1 MNMTT
6 YSRGQKG
13 KLADLG
19 SGHVFNV
26 DVEIAANGASVDVS
40 CFGLDANDKLS
51 DDRYMV
57 FYNQLASPEGAVRL
71 NQSPG
76 RASFAVNLDQLPASI
91 AKLVFVAA
99 IDGAA
104 SMRTLGASSLT
115 LGSALRFPWSGADFG
130 DEKAVI
136 VAELYRRDGQW
147 RFGAVGQGFSGGL
160 SALLAHF
167 GGAEA
172 GSSSKSVT
180 PAPAPVST
188 PAPAP
193 VATPATPRVSLSKIT
208 LDKRGD
214 KVSLDKRAGG
224 GYGRIHV
231 NLNWNQAAIAPP
243 PAPSTPPPAA
253 AARGGGFL
261 DRLTSMAGDLAHKA
275 GEMANKAQA
284 SRKGRTG
291 IDLDLGCMYELMDGR
306 RGLVQALGNTFG
318 DYERDPFI
326 KLDADDRTGAA
337 ANGENLFING
347 ERFDQIKRAV
357 IFSFIY
363 EGAANWSVTNGVV
376 TITAPGQAPVE
387 VKLDGGDRQ
396 IMCAIAL
403 IENRSGQL
411 VITKLAEYF
420 QQQGTTSAHELMDR
434 HFGFGMRWKTG
445 SK

>member
-1 MNMTT
+1 MNQF
-6 YSRGQKG
+6 SRGQKG

-19 SGHVFNV
+19 SGHIFNV
-26 DVEIAANGASVDVS
+26 DVEIAANGTSVDVS

-147 RFGAVGQGFSGGL
+147 RFGAVGQGFAGGL
-160 SALLAHF
+160 STLLAHF
-167 GGAEA
+167 GGAES
-172 GSSSKSVT
+172 GSTSKSAAPV
-180 PAPAPVST
+180 PAPAPA
-188 PAPAP
+188 PIAAPA
-193 VATPATPRVSLSKIT
+193 APRVSLSKIT

-253 AARGGGFL
+253 AAKGSGFL

-291 IDLDLGCMYELMDGR
+291 IDLDLGCMYELTDGR

-376 TITAPGQAPVE
+376 TIAAPGQAPVE

>member
-19 SGHVFNV
+19 SAHVFNV

-172 GSSSKSVT
+172 GSSSKPAT
-180 PAPAPVST
+180 PAPTPMST

-193 VATPATPRVSLSKIT
+193 VATPAAPRVSLSKIT

-291 IDLDLGCMYELMDGR
+291 IDLDLGCMYELTDGR

-403 IENRSGQL
+403 IENRGGQL

>member
-1 MNMTT
+1 MTT

-19 SGHVFNV
+19 TGHVFNV

-71 NQSPG
+71 DLGGG
-76 RASFAVNLDQLPASI
+76 RARFAVNLDGLPSAI

-104 SMRTLGASSLT
+104 TMRTLGASSLS
-115 LGSALRFPWSGADFG
+115 LGSAVRFPWSGADFG
-130 DEKAVI
+130 DEKALI
-136 VAELYRRDGQW
+136 VAEIYRRDGQW
-147 RFGAVGQGFSGGL
+147 RFGAVGQGFNGGL
-160 SALLAHF
+160 SALLANF
-167 GGAEA
+167 GGTEA
-172 GSSSKSVT
+172 GSSRPAPAPAPAPT
-180 PAPAPVST
+180 PAPAPPKPT
-188 PAPAP
+188 
-193 VATPATPRVSLSKIT
+193 VSLSKVT

-214 KVSLDKRAGG
+214 KISLDKRAGA

-243 PAPSTPPPAA
+243 PSSLPPPAA
-253 AARGGGFL
+253 ASRGGGFL
-261 DRLTSMAGDLAHKA
+261 DRLTNMAGDLANKA
-275 GEMANKAQA
+275 GEMANKAGA
-284 SRKGRTG
+284 ARKGRGG
-291 IDLDLGCMYELMDGR
+291 IDLDLGCMYELADGR

-318 DYERDPFI
+318 DYEREPFI
-326 KLDADDRTGAA
+326 QLDADDRTGAA

-347 ERFDQIKRAV
+347 ERFDKIKRAV

-363 EGAANWSVTNGVV
+363 EGAANWGMTNGVV
-376 TITAPGQAPVE
+376 TVAAPGQPPVE

-403 IENRSGQL
+403 IENRGGNL

-420 QQQGTTSAHELMDR
+420 QQQGMTSAHELMDR
-434 HFGFGMRWKTG
+434 HYGFGMRWKTG

>member
-1 MNMTT
+1 MNTF
-6 YSRGQKG
+6 SRGQKG

-19 SGHVFNV
+19 SGNAF
-26 DVEIAANGASVDVS
+26 DVLIETAAPGVSVDVS

-71 NQSPG
+71 DLSGG
-76 RASFAVNLDQLPASI
+76 RARFAVNLDALPASI
-91 AKLVFVAA
+91 AKLVFVTA

-104 SMRTLGASSLT
+104 TMRTLGASSLT

-130 DEKAVI
+130 DEKAMI
-136 VAELYRRDGQW
+136 VAELYRRDGEW
-147 RFGAVGQGFSGGL
+147 RFGAVGQGFNGGL

-167 GGAEA
+167 GGTE
-172 GSSSKSVT
+172 SSSARPAA
-180 PAPAPVST
+180 PAPA
-188 PAPAP
+188 
-193 VATPATPRVSLSKIT
+193 ATPAAAPAAPRVSLSKIT

-214 KVSLDKRAGG
+214 KVSLDKHAGG

-291 IDLDLGCMYELMDGR
+291 IDLDLGCMYELTDGR

-403 IENRSGQL
+403 IENRGGQL

>member
-1 MNMTT
+1 MNTF
-6 YSRGQKG
+6 SRGQKG

-19 SGHVFNV
+19 SGNAF
-26 DVEIAANGASVDVS
+26 DVLIETAAPGVSVDVS
-40 CFGLDANDKLS
+40 CFGLDASDKLS

-71 NQSPG
+71 DLGGG
-76 RASFAVNLDQLPASI
+76 RARFAINLDALPSPI
-91 AKLVFVAA
+91 AKLVFVTA

-104 SMRTLGASSLT
+104 TMRTLGASSLT

-130 DEKAVI
+130 DEKAMI

-147 RFGAVGQGFSGGL
+147 RFGAVGQGFNGGL
-160 SALLAHF
+160 AALLAHF
-167 GGAEA
+167 GGTE
-172 GSSSKSVT
+172 SSSGRPAAPAAPAAA
-180 PAPAPVST
+180 PAPAPASA
-188 PAPAP
+188 PSAAPA
-193 VATPATPRVSLSKIT
+193 APRVSLSKIT

-243 PAPSTPPPAA
+243 VATPAPQS

-261 DRLTSMAGDLAHKA
+261 DRLANMAGDLANKA
-275 GEMANKAQA
+275 GDMANKAGA
-284 SRKGRTG
+284 ARKGRSG
-291 IDLDLGCMYELMDGR
+291 IDLDLGCMYELADGR
-306 RGLVQALGNTFG
+306 KGIVQALGNTFG
-318 DYERDPFI
+318 NFEGEPFI
-326 KLDADDRTGAA
+326 QLDADDRTGAA

-347 ERFDQIKRAV
+347 ERFDKIKRAV

-363 EGAANWSVTNGVV
+363 EGAANWQVTNGVV
-376 TITAPGQAPVE
+376 TIAAPGQAPVE
-387 VKLDGGDRQ
+387 VKLDGGERQ

-403 IENRSGQL
+403 IENRGGQL

-420 QQQGTTSAHELMDR
+420 QQQGMTSAHELMDR
-434 HFGFGMRWKTG
+434 HFGFGMRWKSG

>member
-1 MNMTT
+1 MNQF
-6 YSRGQKG
+6 SRGQKG

-147 RFGAVGQGFSGGL
+147 RFGAVGQGFAGGL
-160 SALLAHF
+160 STLLAHF

-172 GSSSKSVT
+172 GSSSKPDAGARRRHLPPLRRQPR
-180 PAPAPVST
+180 PASRCQRSRST
-188 PAPAP
+188 SA
-193 VATPATPRVSLSKIT
+193 ATRS
-208 LDKRGD
+208 R
-214 KVSLDKRAGG
+214 
-224 GYGRIHV
+224 
-231 NLNWNQAAIAPP
+231 
-243 PAPSTPPPAA
+243 STSAPAA
-253 AARGGGFL
+253 AMAAS
-261 DRLTSMAGDLAHKA
+261 TS
-275 GEMANKAQA
+275 
-284 SRKGRTG
+284 T
-291 IDLDLGCMYELMDGR
+291 
-306 RGLVQALGNTFG
+306 
-318 DYERDPFI
+318 
-326 KLDADDRTGAA
+326 
-337 ANGENLFING
+337 
-347 ERFDQIKRAV
+347 
-357 IFSFIY
+357 
-363 EGAANWSVTNGVV
+363 
-376 TITAPGQAPVE
+376 
-387 VKLDGGDRQ
+387 
-396 IMCAIAL
+396 
-403 IENRSGQL
+403 
-411 VITKLAEYF
+411 
-420 QQQGTTSAHELMDR
+420 
-434 HFGFGMRWKTG
+434 
-445 SK
+445 

>member
-1 MNMTT
+1 MTDFLK
-6 YSRGQKG
+6 GQKG

-19 SGHVFNV
+19 CGHAFNV
-26 DVEIAANGASVDVS
+26 DVDIAANGASVDVS

-71 NQSPG
+71 EPNGS
-76 RASFAVNLDQLPASI
+76 RTRFAVNLDALPGTIS
-91 AKLVFVAA
+91 KLVFVAA

-104 SMRTLGASSLT
+104 TMRTLGASALS
-115 LGSALRFPWSGADFG
+115 LGSTLRFPWTGADFG
-130 DEKAVI
+130 DEKALI
-136 VAELYRRDGQW
+136 VAELYRRDGLW
-147 RFGAVGQGFSGGL
+147 RFGAVGQGFNGGL

-167 GGAEA
+167 GGTEA
-172 GSSSKSVT
+172 GSAQPARPAPAPAAT
-180 PAPAPVST
+180 PAPAA
-188 PAPAP
+188 APARP
-193 VATPATPRVSLSKIT
+193 TVSLSKIT

-231 NLNWNQAAIAPP
+231 NLNWNQAAVAPP
-243 PAPSTPPPAA
+243 PASPPPPAA
-253 AARGGGFL
+253 ASRGGGLF
-261 DRLTSMAGDLAHKA
+261 DRLTSMAGDLANKA
-275 GEMANKAQA
+275 GDLANKAGA
-284 SRKGRTG
+284 ARKGRAG
-291 IDLDLGCMYELMDGR
+291 IDLDLGCMYELADGR
-306 RGLVQALGNTFG
+306 KGLVQALGNTFG
-318 DYERDPFI
+318 NYEGEPFI
-326 KLDADDRTGAA
+326 QLDADDRTGAA

-347 ERFDQIKRAV
+347 ERFDRIKRAV

-363 EGAANWSVTNGVV
+363 EGAANWAVTNGVV
-376 TITAPGQAPVE
+376 TVSAPGQAPVE
-387 VKLDGGDRQ
+387 VRLDGGERQ

-403 IENRSGQL
+403 IENRNGNL

-420 QQQGTTSAHELMDR
+420 QQQGMTSAHELMDR

>member
-1 MNMTT
+1 MNQF
-6 YSRGQKG
+6 SRGQKG

-26 DVEIAANGASVDVS
+26 DIDIAANGASVDVS

-76 RASFAVNLDQLPASI
+76 RASFAINLDQLPASI

-147 RFGAVGQGFSGGL
+147 RFGAVGQGFAGGL
-160 SALLAHF
+160 STLLAHF
-167 GGAEA
+167 GGAESGA
-172 GSSSKSVT
+172 SAKPS
-180 PAPAPVST
+180 
-188 PAPAP
+188 APAP
-193 VATPATPRVSLSKIT
+193 VAAPTPAPAAPRVSLSKIT

-243 PAPSTPPPAA
+243 AAPATPAPAA
-253 AARGGGFL
+253 AAKGSGLLG
-261 DRLTSMAGDLAHKA
+261 RLTSIAGDLANKA

-284 SRKGRTG
+284 SRKGRSG
-291 IDLDLGCMYELMDGR
+291 IDLDLGCMYELSDGR

-326 KLDADDRTGAA
+326 QLDADDRTGAA

-363 EGAANWSVTNGVV
+363 EGAANWGVTNGVV

-403 IENRSGQL
+403 IENRGGQL

>member
-1 MNMTT
+1 MTT

-19 SGHVFNV
+19 TGHAFNV
-26 DVEIAANGASVDVS
+26 DIDIAANGASVDVS
-40 CFGLDANDKLS
+40 CFGLDAGDKLS

-71 NQSPG
+71 DLSGG
-76 RASFAVNLDQLPASI
+76 RARFAVNLDALPATI

-104 SMRTLGASSLT
+104 TMRTLGASALS
-115 LGSALRFPWSGADFG
+115 LGSALRFPWSGLDFG
-130 DEKAVI
+130 DEKALI

-147 RFGAVGQGFSGGL
+147 RFGAVGQGFNGGL

-167 GGAEA
+167 GGTET
-172 GSSSKSVT
+172 SSAR
-180 PAPAPVST
+180 PA
-188 PAPAP
+188 AP
-193 VATPATPRVSLSKIT
+193 VATPAPAPAAPRVSLSKIT

-214 KVSLDKRAGG
+214 KVSLDKRPGQ

-243 PAPSTPPPAA
+243 PPSAPPPSS

-261 DRLTSMAGDLAHKA
+261 DRLANMAGDLANKA
-275 GEMANKAQA
+275 GDMANKAGA
-284 SRKGRTG
+284 ARKGRSG
-291 IDLDLGCMYELMDGR
+291 IDLDLGCMYELSDGR

-318 DYERDPFI
+318 DYEREPFI
-326 KLDADDRTGAA
+326 QLDADDRTGAA
-337 ANGENLFING
+337 LNGENLYING

-363 EGAANWSVTNGVV
+363 EGAANWGVTNGVV
-376 TITAPGQAPVE
+376 TVTAPGQAPVE

-403 IENRSGQL
+403 IENRGGQL

-420 QQQGTTSAHELMDR
+420 QQQGMTSAHELMDR

>member
-1 MNMTT
+1 MTT
-6 YSRGQKG
+6 FGRGQKG

-19 SGHVFNV
+19 TGHVF
-26 DVEIAANGASVDVS
+26 DVAIEIAANGASVDVS

-71 NQSPG
+71 DLGGG
-76 RASFAVNLDQLPASI
+76 RARFAVNLDALPPSI
-91 AKLVFVAA
+91 TKLVFVAA

-104 SMRTLGASSLT
+104 TMRTLGASALT
-115 LGSALRFPWSGADFG
+115 LGSAVRFPWSGADFG
-130 DEKAVI
+130 DEKALI
-136 VAELYRRDGQW
+136 VAELYRRDGLW
-147 RFGAVGQGFSGGL
+147 RFGAVGQGFNGGL
-160 SALLAHF
+160 SALLQHF

-172 GSSSKSVT
+172 GSPTPAAPAPT
-180 PAPAPVST
+180 PAPAPA

-193 VATPATPRVSLSKIT
+193 KPAVSLSKIT

-214 KVSLDKRAGG
+214 KISLDKRPGG

-243 PAPSTPPPAA
+243 PASPPPPSS

-261 DRLTSMAGDLAHKA
+261 DRLTSMAGDLANKA
-275 GEMANKAQA
+275 GEMANKAGA
-284 SRKGRTG
+284 ARKGRSG
-291 IDLDLGCMYELMDGR
+291 IDLDLGCMYELADGR

-318 DYERDPFI
+318 DYEREPFI
-326 KLDADDRTGAA
+326 QLDADDRTGAA

-347 ERFDQIKRAV
+347 ERFDKIKRAV

-363 EGAANWSVTNGVV
+363 EGAANWGVTNGVV
-376 TITAPGQAPVE
+376 TVSAPGQAPVE
-387 VKLDGGDRQ
+387 VRLDGGDRQ

-403 IENRSGQL
+403 IENRGGNL

-420 QQQGTTSAHELMDR
+420 QQQGMTSAHELMDR
-434 HFGFGMRWKTG
+434 HYGFGMRWKTG

>member
-1 MNMTT
+1 MTT
-6 YSRGQKG
+6 QFGRGQKG

-19 SGHVFNV
+19 AGHVFNV

-40 CFGLDANDKLS
+40 CFGLDASDKLS

-71 NQSPG
+71 DLGGG
-76 RASFAVNLDQLPASI
+76 RARFAVNLDALPSSI

-104 SMRTLGASSLT
+104 TMRTLGASSLS
-115 LGSALRFPWSGADFG
+115 LGSAVRFPWSGADFG
-130 DEKAVI
+130 DEKALI
-136 VAELYRRDGQW
+136 VAELYRRDGLW
-147 RFGAVGQGFSGGL
+147 RFGAVGQGFNGGL
-160 SALLAHF
+160 SALLKHF
-167 GGAEA
+167 GGTEA
-172 GSSSKSVT
+172 GSPAPAAPS
-180 PAPAPVST
+180 PAPAP
-188 PAPAP
+188 APAP
-193 VATPATPRVSLSKIT
+193 KPAVSLSKVT

-214 KVSLDKRAGG
+214 KVSLDKRPGG

-231 NLNWNQAAIAPP
+231 NLNWNQAAVAPP
-243 PAPSTPPPAA
+243 PASPPPPSS

-261 DRLTSMAGDLAHKA
+261 DRLTSMAGDLANKA
-275 GEMANKAQA
+275 GEMANKAGA
-284 SRKGRTG
+284 ARKGRSG
-291 IDLDLGCMYELMDGR
+291 IDLDLGCMYELADGR

-318 DYERDPFI
+318 DYEREPFI
-326 KLDADDRTGAA
+326 QLDADDRTGAA

-347 ERFDQIKRAV
+347 ERFDKIKRAV

-363 EGAANWSVTNGVV
+363 EGAANWGVTNGVV
-376 TITAPGQAPVE
+376 TVTAPGQAPVE

-403 IENRSGQL
+403 IENRGGNL

-420 QQQGTTSAHELMDR
+420 QQQGMTSAHELMDR
-434 HFGFGMRWKTG
+434 HYGFGMRWKTG

>member
-1 MNMTT
+1 MTT
-6 YSRGQKG
+6 QFGRGQKG

-19 SGHVFNV
+19 TGNVFNV

-71 NQSPG
+71 DLSGG
-76 RASFAVNLDQLPASI
+76 RARFAINLDGLPASI

-104 SMRTLGASSLT
+104 TMRTLGASSLS
-115 LGSALRFPWSGADFG
+115 LGSAVRFPWSGTDFG
-130 DEKAVI
+130 DEKALI
-136 VAELYRRDGQW
+136 VAEIYRRDGLW
-147 RFGAVGQGFSGGL
+147 RFGAVGQGFNGGL
-160 SALLAHF
+160 SALLANF
-167 GGAEA
+167 GGTEA
-172 GSSSKSVT
+172 GSSS
-180 PAPAPVST
+180 PAPAPR
-188 PAPAP
+188 PAPAAAP
-193 VATPATPRVSLSKIT
+193 VPAPAARTVSLSKVT

-214 KVSLDKRAGG
+214 KVSLDKRPGG

-243 PAPSTPPPAA
+243 PASPPPPSS

-261 DRLTSMAGDLAHKA
+261 DRLTSMAGDLANKA
-275 GEMANKAQA
+275 GEMANKAGA
-284 SRKGRTG
+284 ARKGRSG
-291 IDLDLGCMYELMDGR
+291 IDLDLGCMYELADGR

-318 DYERDPFI
+318 DYEREPFI
-326 KLDADDRTGAA
+326 QLDADDRTGAA

-363 EGAANWSVTNGVV
+363 EGAANWAVTNGVV
-376 TITAPGQAPVE
+376 TVTAPGQAPVE

-403 IENRSGQL
+403 IENRGGNL

-420 QQQGTTSAHELMDR
+420 QQQGMTSAHELMDR
-434 HFGFGMRWKTG
+434 HYGFGMRWKTG

>member
-1 MNMTT
+1 
-6 YSRGQKG
+6 
-13 KLADLG
+13 
-19 SGHVFNV
+19 
-26 DVEIAANGASVDVS
+26 
-40 CFGLDANDKLS
+40 
-51 DDRYMV
+51 
-57 FYNQLASPEGAVRL
+57 
-71 NQSPG
+71 
-76 RASFAVNLDQLPASI
+76 
-91 AKLVFVAA
+91 
-99 IDGAA
+99 
-104 SMRTLGASSLT
+104 
-115 LGSALRFPWSGADFG
+115 
-130 DEKAVI
+130 
-136 VAELYRRDGQW
+136 
-147 RFGAVGQGFSGGL
+147 
-160 SALLAHF
+160 
-167 GGAEA
+167 
-172 GSSSKSVT
+172 
-180 PAPAPVST
+180 
-188 PAPAP
+188 
-193 VATPATPRVSLSKIT
+193 
-208 LDKRGD
+208 
-214 KVSLDKRAGG
+214 
-224 GYGRIHV
+224 
-231 NLNWNQAAIAPP
+231 
-243 PAPSTPPPAA
+243 
-253 AARGGGFL
+253 
-261 DRLTSMAGDLAHKA
+261 MAGDLAHKA

-291 IDLDLGCMYELMDGR
+291 IDLDLGCMYELTDGR

-403 IENRSGQL
+403 IENRGGQL

>member
-1 MNMTT
+1 MTT
-6 YSRGQKG
+6 QFGRGQKG

-19 SGHVFNV
+19 TGNVFNV

-71 NQSPG
+71 DLGGG
-76 RASFAVNLDQLPASI
+76 RARFAVNLDQLPASI
-91 AKLVFVAA
+91 SKLVFVAA

-104 SMRTLGASSLT
+104 TMRTLGASSLS
-115 LGSALRFPWSGADFG
+115 LGSAVRFPWSGADFG
-130 DEKAVI
+130 DEKALI
-136 VAELYRRDGQW
+136 VAELYRRDGLW
-147 RFGAVGQGFSGGL
+147 RFGAVGQGFNGGL
-160 SALLAHF
+160 SALLANF
-167 GGAEA
+167 GGTEA
-172 GSSSKSVT
+172 GSSMPAPAPRPAPAAAPT
-180 PAPAPVST
+180 PAPAART
-188 PAPAP
+188 
-193 VATPATPRVSLSKIT
+193 VSLSKVT

-214 KVSLDKRAGG
+214 KVSLDKRPGG

-243 PAPSTPPPAA
+243 PASPPPPSS

-261 DRLTSMAGDLAHKA
+261 DRLTSMAGDLANKA
-275 GEMANKAQA
+275 GEMANKAGA
-284 SRKGRTG
+284 ARKGRSG
-291 IDLDLGCMYELMDGR
+291 IDLDLGCMYELADGR

-318 DYERDPFI
+318 DYEREPFI
-326 KLDADDRTGAA
+326 QLDADDRTGAA

-363 EGAANWSVTNGVV
+363 EGAANWGVTNGVV
-376 TITAPGQAPVE
+376 TVTAPGQAPVE

-403 IENRSGQL
+403 IENRGGNL

-420 QQQGTTSAHELMDR
+420 QQQGMTSAHELMDR
-434 HFGFGMRWKTG
+434 HYGFGMRWKTG